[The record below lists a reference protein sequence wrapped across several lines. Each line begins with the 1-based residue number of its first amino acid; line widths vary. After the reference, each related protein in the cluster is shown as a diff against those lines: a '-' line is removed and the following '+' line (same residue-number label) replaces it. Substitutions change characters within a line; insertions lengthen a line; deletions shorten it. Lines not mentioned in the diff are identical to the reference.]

1 MTKTEIVRRLDD
13 TRPQL
18 TIVESVRAMQS
29 LPNEIES
36 ILSPLVTTADRIDQ
50 ALSAQRQVV
59 ETLTREAVE
68 KIGEQLQ
75 FLNKERLTLRADL
88 SRLKEELDDL
98 SKLQTSLRRQLQHQ
112 KRQARLLLRLAAVA
126 VVAAIGVIAS
136 VAVHV
141 LAL

>member
-1 MTKTEIVRRLDD
+1 MTKSETVRRLDD

-18 TIVESVRAMQS
+18 TIVESARAMQS
-29 LPNEIES
+29 LPTEIEA

-59 ETLTREAVE
+59 ETLTREATE
-68 KIGEQLQ
+68 KITDQMQL
-75 FLNKERLTLRADL
+75 LDKERLSLGTEL

-98 SKLQTSLRRQLQHQ
+98 SRLQAALRRHLQTQ

-126 VVAAIGVIAS
+126 VVAAIGVIGF
-136 VAVHV
+136 VVVRV

>member
-59 ETLTREAVE
+59 ETLTREATQ
-68 KIGEQLQ
+68 KITDRMQL
-75 FLNKERLTLRADL
+75 LDKERLSLRSELD
-88 SRLKEELDDL
+88 RLKEELDDL
-98 SKLQTSLRRQLQHQ
+98 SKIQTSLRRQLQHQ

-126 VVAAIGVIAS
+126 VVAAIGVTAS
-136 VAVHV
+136 VVVHV

>member
-1 MTKTEIVRRLDD
+1 MTKAEIVRRFDD

-18 TIVESVRAMQS
+18 TIVESARAMQS
-29 LPNEIES
+29 LPTEIEA

-59 ETLTREAVE
+59 ETLTREATE
-68 KIGEQLQ
+68 KITDQMQL
-75 FLNKERLTLRADL
+75 LDKERLSLGTEL

-98 SKLQTSLRRQLQHQ
+98 SRLQATLRRHLQTQ
-112 KRQARLLLRLAAVA
+112 KRQARLLLRLAAVS
-126 VVAAIGVIAS
+126 VVAAIGVIGF
-136 VAVHV
+136 VAAG

>member
-1 MTKTEIVRRLDD
+1 MTKTETVRRFDD

-59 ETLTREAVE
+59 ETLTREATQ
-68 KIGEQLQ
+68 KITDQMQL
-75 FLNKERLTLRADL
+75 LDKERLSLRADL
-88 SRLKEELDDL
+88 SRLQAELDDL
-98 SKLQTSLRRQLQHQ
+98 SKIQSSLRRQLQHQ
-112 KRQARLLLRLAAVA
+112 KRQARLLLRLAAVV
-126 VVAAIGVIAS
+126 VVAAIGVTAS
-136 VAVHV
+136 VVVHV